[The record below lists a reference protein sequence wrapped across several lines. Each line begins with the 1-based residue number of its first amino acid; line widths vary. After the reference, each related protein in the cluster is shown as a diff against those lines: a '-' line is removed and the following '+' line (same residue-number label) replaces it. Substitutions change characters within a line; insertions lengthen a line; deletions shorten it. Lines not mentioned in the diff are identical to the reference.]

1 MSGAS
6 RLFWEKQRE
15 LKKKYGDLVIYMI
28 PALALYWLQQ
38 HSEITAGQ
46 MDMSSDWRVDEYI
59 ARPEL

>member
-1 MSGAS
+1 
-6 RLFWEKQRE
+6 
-15 LKKKYGDLVIYMI
+15 VIYMI

>member
-28 PALALYWLQQ
+28 PALALY
-38 HSEITAGQ
+38 
-46 MDMSSDWRVDEYI
+46 
-59 ARPEL
+59 